1 MSENRRLSS
10 PFTRLHLVPKSGVSY
25 SCYVKVANNSGGETS
40 TLDAI
45 GHNKSA
51 WKIELSDDALRFKE
65 MSGPGESVLL
75 RDSIDELDLLD
86 GPVITRMLRLKRAK
100 VAMQLDSKGFQ
111 AIWAWVGQAQML
123 KKVLKQRLSW
133 YLALAAIFIV
143 GSLPIAA
150 DPDAGVDAVAFDL
163 ESALLG
169 AALLVLGAASRL
181 WPHRVLLLLDSAW
194 FVALAGIGIRD
205 IIVGSSSIYW
215 SPLILLQLGLVYSGV
230 LLWKRLRPESLG

>member
-1 MSENRRLSS
+1 
-10 PFTRLHLVPKSGVSY
+10 
-25 SCYVKVANNSGGETS
+25 
-40 TLDAI
+40 
-45 GHNKSA
+45 
-51 WKIELSDDALRFKE
+51 

-86 GPVITRMLRLKRAK
+86 GPVITRLLRLKRAK
-100 VAMQLDSKGFQ
+100 VTMQLDAKGFQ

-143 GSLPIAA
+143 GSLPMAA

-194 FVALAGIGIRD
+194 FVVLAGTGIRD
-205 IIVGSSSIYW
+205 IIVGFSSIYW

-230 LLWKRLRPESLG
+230 LLWKRLRPESATGSMT